1 VRWIAAIGKRTLARF
16 ELPVLLVIAIA
27 LAAAWIF
34 IEVAGA
40 VRDGTARAFDTHV
53 LLALRNPADITDPA
67 GPRWLE
73 ELARDMTALGG
84 VGVLSLISVGSVVY
98 LLLNR
103 KRYAALLVA
112 IAVVG
117 GVVLST
123 LFKAGYDRPRPD
135 LVVHLSQVYTAS
147 FPSGHS
153 MMAAIVYMTLGA
165 LLARL
170 HKEWPTKIFLMVTA
184 ILLTLLVGVSR
195 IYMGV
200 HWPTDVLAGW
210 AAGAAW
216 ASLCWLAALWFQS
229 RGAVESAM

>member
-1 VRWIAAIGKRTLARF
+1 MHWTAAMRKLVPARF
-16 ELPVLLVIAIA
+16 EWPVLLVIAIVSVA
-27 LAAAWIF
+27 VWIF
-34 IEVAGA
+34 IAVAAA
-40 VRDGTARAFDTHV
+40 VRDGSVHAFDTRL
-53 LLALRNPADITDPA
+53 LLALRHPTDAADPV

-73 ELARDMTALGG
+73 ELARDVTALGG
-84 VGVLSLISVGSVVY
+84 VGILSFITVCSVVY

-103 KRYAALLVA
+103 KRYAALLVGT
-112 IAVVG
+112 AVVG
-117 GVVLST
+117 GVLLST
-123 LFKAGYDRPRPD
+123 LFKASYDRPRPD

-153 MMAAIVYMTLGA
+153 MMAAIIYMTLGA

-170 HKEWPTKIFLMVTA
+170 HKEWRTKIFLMVTA
-184 ILLTLLVGVSR
+184 ILLTLFVGVSR